1 MYKHSNSLAWNTS
14 GIITYATTWYTRF
27 IAIVL
32 SILRVFSCLLFSKP
46 STRRISRRY
55 TCARVFSGFLFRFRC
70 QYPLSNTTRKEIRI
84 RHTERGYVCVSYL
97 IRPRRVRLEMNARG
111 QKSKSCNRVGRSV
124 LISRVRVVFK
134 AAAAGYSSDRRRFD
148 IVN

>member
-1 MYKHSNSLAWNTS
+1 MLLHDTH
-14 GIITYATTWYTRF
+14 
-27 IAIVL
+27 VL
-32 SILRVFSCLLFSKP
+32 SRSFYQSYGCFHAYYFQNPRLGVFLVVIPVRACL
-46 STRRISRRY
+46 
-55 TCARVFSGFLFRFRC
+55 AGFYSVSDAN
-70 QYPLSNTTRKEIRI
+70 YPLSNTTRKEIRI